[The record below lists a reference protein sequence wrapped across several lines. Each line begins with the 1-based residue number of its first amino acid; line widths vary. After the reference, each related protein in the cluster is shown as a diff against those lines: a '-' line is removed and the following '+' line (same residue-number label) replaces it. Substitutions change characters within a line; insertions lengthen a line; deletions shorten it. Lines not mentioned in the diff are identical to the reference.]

1 MIYEVTIAEKVYSVE
16 LTRAEESQSADR
28 PSAEKWNCK
37 LNGRVVLLDAVF
49 VQNGILSLLLEGKSY
64 EIKRENIASENTR
77 SEINGSDVNVVVG
90 HTRFA
95 AAVRDP
101 RSFRSRQR
109 AGASEQGL
117 KKITAPMPGKVVRI
131 LAAVGTQVEAGQ
143 SVIVIEAMKMQNELK
158 APKSGAVKKINV
170 VEGAAVEAGQSLA
183 EIE

>member
-1 MIYEVTIAEKVYSVE
+1 MIYEVTIAEKSYRVE
-16 LTRAEESQSADR
+16 LIRAEGQTGEA
-28 PSAEKWNCK
+28 WNCK
-37 LNGRVVLLDAVF
+37 LDGRVLPIDVVS
-49 VQNGILSLLLEGKSY
+49 VQEGVLSLLLDGKSY
-64 EIKRENIASENTR
+64 EVKQ
-77 SEINGSDVNVVVG
+77 EIIGAETNVVVG
-90 HTRFA
+90 HARFSV
-95 AAVRDP
+95 AVRDP

-109 AGASEQGL
+109 AGASEQGV

-131 LAAVGTQVEAGQ
+131 LAAVGAQVEAGQ